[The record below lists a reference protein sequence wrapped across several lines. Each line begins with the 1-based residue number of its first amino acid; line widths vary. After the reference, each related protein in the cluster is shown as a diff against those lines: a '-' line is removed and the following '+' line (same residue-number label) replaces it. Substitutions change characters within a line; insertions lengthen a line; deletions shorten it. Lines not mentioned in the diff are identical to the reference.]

1 MFGISFEII
10 LAVVIYMIA
19 TVMVTEFLKKWLI
32 INPLILSWLVGFI
45 LYAIIA
51 LTGLYAFDFKSIIF
65 FAFITGL
72 LNTVYKF
79 TKLKNLIKKI
89 VVKKF

>member
-1 MFGISFEII
+1 MFGIDFKII
-10 LAVVIYMIA
+10 LAITIYMFSLVI
-19 TVMVTEFLKKWLI
+19 VTEFLKKFLLI
-32 INPLILSWLVGFI
+32 SPLILSWLIGFI
-45 LYAIIA
+45 LYAIIT
-51 LTGLYAFDFKSIIF
+51 LVGIYEFNFESIIY

-89 VVKKF
+89 VLKKY